1 MKKIIIDRKTDCL
14 LVTDVQ
20 NDFCPGGALGVSG
33 GDKIVGPI
41 NKILKKFGRIA
52 ACQDWHPRKHCSF
65 RERGGPWPPHCIRN
79 TWGADF
85 HPALRLPKQVRAIKK
100 ASHRDRDTY
109 SAFCETPLEGFLKRK
124 KIRRFFISGLTTEYC
139 VKLTALDALRCGF
152 EVLILEDLICPIRPA
167 EGRKAL
173 AFLKRAGARMIR
185 SRDLK

>member
-65 RERGGPWPPHCIRN
+65 RERGGPWRKQRPKGRFDDVPERHGQRN
-79 TWGADF
+79 QCHG
-85 HPALRLPKQVRAIKK
+85 
-100 ASHRDRDTY
+100 DRHL
-109 SAFCETPLEGFLKRK
+109 F
-124 KIRRFFISGLTTEYC
+124 
-139 VKLTALDALRCGF
+139 
-152 EVLILEDLICPIRPA
+152 
-167 EGRKAL
+167 
-173 AFLKRAGARMIR
+173 R
-185 SRDLK
+185 SRDWRRERRGRRHGRYPRRHDQCDVRKRQEADTQI